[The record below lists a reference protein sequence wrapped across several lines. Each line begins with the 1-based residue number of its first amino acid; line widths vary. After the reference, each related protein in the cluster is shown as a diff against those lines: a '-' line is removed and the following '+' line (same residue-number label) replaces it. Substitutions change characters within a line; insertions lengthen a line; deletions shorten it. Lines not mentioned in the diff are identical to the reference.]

1 MARPLD
7 CSAIETFAADIEVLD
22 DPNAVLAAMQA
33 IIAPIK
39 LYAVWRAPI
48 NRSASAARYTIGHN
62 IWLHGSV
69 PDAYW
74 TEFWPVAKAR
84 GISVFAEHALLTQRF
99 MCFSEARNLLKP
111 IGQQRWITDLM
122 RAHGLREVCY
132 APIGRWI
139 VGFWSPTPLLL
150 APMDR
155 SRLYMLAN
163 YCAFQMDG
171 FMRRDDKRPTLTR
184 REISVLRLASRGRRA
199 AAIAQDL
206 SLSPHTV
213 REYLDQATKKLRAR
227 SPMHAACQALRL
239 HLIS

>member
-1 MARPLD
+1 MARALD
-7 CSAIETFAADIEVLD
+7 CTAIEKFAADVEVLD
-22 DPNAVLAAMQA
+22 SPDAVLAAMQA
-33 IIAPIK
+33 VVAPIK

-62 IWLHGSV
+62 IWPNASV

-74 TEFWPVAKAR
+74 SEFWPIAKAS

-111 IGQQRWITDLM
+111 IGQQRWLTDLTSK
-122 RAHGLREVCY
+122 HGLREICY
-132 APIGRWI
+132 APVGRWI

-163 YCAFQMDG
+163 YCAFQMDE
-171 FMRRDDKRPTLTR
+171 FMRRADKRPTLTR

-206 SLSPHTV
+206 QLSQNTV
-213 REYLDQATKKLRAR
+213 REYLNQATKKLRAR